1 MLKKFF
7 LYFAAFTVLFA
18 GSFRLYCNF
27 FGSASA
33 AQNADVSEAAQTA
46 ESTAQTAGA
55 TVETAKSTALTVG
68 STTRATAGSNLQT
81 TADSKAGSDIK
92 TAAFNEVACLET
104 DADDSFTVYSD
115 APKVPAA
122 AAALLNADTGNLIA
136 AQNETKKLPMASTTK
151 IMTALILCE
160 RANLNDE
167 VVCTKEMVTVE
178 GSSMGLQVGD
188 RVSYRALLYGM
199 MLPSGNDAATTT
211 AISLGGSLENFQQI
225 MNDRAKALG
234 LENTHFVT
242 PSGLDAEGHYTT
254 VADLAKLAFFAMK
267 NETFK
272 EAVGTEKIVVE
283 YGNPPYR
290 RYLKGHNKLM
300 NCYDGTIGIK
310 TGYTKKSGRCLV
322 SAAKR
327 NGCTLIAVT
336 LNDANTLES
345 HKTLLNYGFKKIS
358 SHSFSLPKEIAP
370 PAVISGSGRAKL
382 SVDFFSLGLSDREL
396 ERLSYRVSI
405 KPFVYA
411 PLKESTVIGRID
423 YYIGS
428 ELLATVPI
436 KTQNAVS
443 LSGGRTATF
452 FERFL
457 RNAKRLFA

>member
-18 GSFRLYCNF
+18 GVFRLYCNF

-33 AQNADVSEAAQTA
+33 AQNTDVRPAVDTA
-46 ESTAQTAGA
+46 GSTVATAGSTVGTTARSTAGA
-55 TVETAKSTALTVG
+55 T
-68 STTRATAGSNLQT
+68 AGSDFQT

-92 TAAFNEVACLET
+92 TVAYSEAACFET
-104 DADDSFTVYSD
+104 NADDSFTVYSD
-115 APKVPAA
+115 APKIPAA

-136 AQNETKKLPMASTTK
+136 AQSETQKLPMASTTK

-211 AISLGGSLENFQQI
+211 AISLGGSLQNFQKI

-254 VADLAKLAFFAMK
+254 AADLARLAFFAMK

-272 EAVGTEKIVVE
+272 KAVGTEKIVVE

-300 NCYDGTIGIK
+300 NYYSGTIGIK

-345 HKTLLNYGFKKIS
+345 HKTLLDYGFKKIS
-358 SHSFSLPKEIAP
+358 GHSFSLPKEITP
-370 PAVISGSGRAKL
+370 PAVISGFGRAKL
-382 SVDFFSLGLSDREL
+382 YTDSFSLGLSEREFGQL
-396 ERLSYRVSI
+396 CYKVSI

-411 PLKESTVIGRID
+411 PLKENTAVGRID

-428 ELLATVPI
+428 ELLTTVPI

-457 RNAKRLFA
+457 RNAKGLLA